1 MDYITNNN
9 LNDLEL
15 EYKKI
20 SFKYNDIIFEMTGS
34 HNEKLDTNSILI
46 IENSECELKL
56 KKYYNISL
64 NDQLYFFKIIMP
76 EEGREIPKMK
86 YFCFYPLNGISNTLV
101 KLNTSICQNENV
113 KIYNKINIT
122 KDINK
127 YDLNS
132 QYYKSI
138 CYTSDDDK
146 YDLILNDRK
155 EIYNNKNLFICQDNC
170 VFLDYDYNNQAALCS
185 CQIKQNNTVFHSVIR
200 PLKSRIFWGSRIKK
214 WKKNKENI
222 N

>member
-34 HNEKLDTNSILI
+34 HNEKLDTNSTLI
-46 IENSECELKL
+46 IANSECELKL

-155 EIYNNKNLFICQDNC
+155 EIYNDKNLSICQDNC
-170 VFLDYDYNNQAALCS
+170 FFFRL
-185 CQIKQNNTVFHSVIR
+185 
-200 PLKSRIFWGSRIKK
+200 
-214 WKKNKENI
+214 
-222 N
+222 

>member
-1 MDYITNNN
+1 MSGGIPPAGEPPDFY
-9 LNDLEL
+9 
-15 EYKKI
+15 
-20 SFKYNDIIFEMTGS
+20 G
-34 HNEKLDTNSILI
+34 

-56 KKYYNISL
+56 KEYYNISL

-76 EEGREIPKMK
+76 EEGRKIPKMK
-86 YFCFYPLNGISNTLV
+86 YSCFYPLYGINNALV
-101 KLNTSICQNENV
+101 ELNISICQDEKV

-155 EIYNNKNLFICQDNC
+155 EIYNNKNLSICQDNC

-200 PLKSRIFWGSRIKK
+200 PP
-214 WKKNKENI
+214 
-222 N
+222 